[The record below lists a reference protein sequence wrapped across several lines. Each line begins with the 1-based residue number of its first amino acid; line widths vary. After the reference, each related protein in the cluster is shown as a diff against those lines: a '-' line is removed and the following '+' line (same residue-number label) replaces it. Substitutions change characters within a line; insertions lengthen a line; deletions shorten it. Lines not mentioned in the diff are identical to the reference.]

1 MMRKLAIALSLVG
14 AMGPGTAAALGL
26 GEATVKSSLNQ
37 PLSAEIE
44 LVNIRDLEQNE
55 ILPGMASRE
64 EFSKASIER
73 LFLLSDIRF
82 DVVKNAEGR
91 SVIRLSTKKPIR
103 EPYLNFLVEVIWPSG
118 RLLREYALLIDPP
131 VFSEDKAKPVRTPTV
146 TSSVVQVP
154 EVYGRDQ
161 AFSSTMVS
169 ELPPIEVNYD
179 GETYGPTA
187 GSDTLWAI
195 ALKVRPSTS
204 LSPQQVMLAIQ
215 EANPDAF
222 LDGNINRLKAGH
234 VLRVPS
240 AEEISQRSKA
250 KAVRDVVEQ
259 NRALQEGRSV
269 AKRTLDATPEP
280 AAPRQ
285 KPATLETVGDEL
297 KVVVAQN
304 EQSDKAKGSMGGNA
318 AKGGGSSTELAVA
331 MEKLDKA
338 NREGEELTSRVKDL
352 EDQLQTLQRLLTLK
366 DDQLAEMQRQA
377 GKAEAA
383 KEQADQIA
391 KAEPSSPSKDADVA
405 KAADAPATDVSLAET
420 PKAAVKSAGET
431 PAAAAVTDAEVVS
444 ETATDVA
451 KVEKPVEKITPK
463 QISKK
468 EPEAPVEQE
477 QSLVDSIINNPLYIG
492 GLGAGAVLLILGLI
506 ALSRHNAQKEKAFH
520 ESLAY
525 GGTADADD
533 DDDSFSLGVD
543 DDEDETPKS
552 KDEAEDPIAEADVY
566 IAYGRLDQ
574 AASVLESGISA
585 EPSRTDLRLKLL
597 EVYKQAG
604 DEQSFFK
611 QFREVQALDDEE
623 VLAEAELLKGDM
635 SDDAFDEEPEIS
647 IDDLEKDLLS
657 GGFNKPKENEKDK
670 AIDYDISDLG
680 IKRPV
685 EADKLEAEEEADDN
699 FMLDQADTDLDLELD
714 LDSEETLEDEFA
726 SLSLDETDELA
737 SESDESDDFSSLESD
752 IDLEELDKS
761 LDDDFADLDTSEES
775 LAEEDLLELDDAES
789 DDELDSL
796 DEELD
801 LDLSLDMEDTEALA
815 TENLAEAEDELSL
828 DDSELALDED
838 ELALDLD
845 DDLAET
851 VEQKAKS
858 GSEEDEVSL
867 DDLSLDDVSLD
878 ELDAELDSDLE
889 AMDLE
894 LEEEIEH
901 EAQAEAEAL
910 AKQDDAEELDGL
922 VEELEEVAR
931 DLADEDDDALELDE
945 LESSLELASDDLN
958 ELELD
963 ESLEDELD
971 LDSADMLAELDSDL
985 ADVAAEEDETEDEE
999 DFDFLSGTDEAAT
1012 KLDLARAY
1020 VDMGDTEGAR
1030 DILEEVSLEGND
1042 DQKEE
1047 AKKLLKGLD

>member
-280 AAPRQ
+280 ATPRQ

-318 AKGGGSSTELAVA
+318 AKGGGASTELAVA

-377 GKAEAA
+377 GKAEAD
-383 KEQADQIA
+383 KERVNL
-391 KAEPSSPSKDADVA
+391 KAEVAQTVPSKETEVA
-405 KAADAPATDVSLAET
+405 KAVDAP
-420 PKAAVKSAGET
+420 
-431 PAAAAVTDAEVVS
+431 VTDAEIDTPKDAMGGMGDMPAEAPVAEAEVVP
-444 ETATDVA
+444 EMDANAA

-463 QISKK
+463 QISKN

-477 QSLVDSIINNPLYIG
+477 QSLVDLIINNPLYIG
-492 GLGAGAVLLILGLI
+492 GLGAGAILLILGLI

-525 GGTADADD
+525 GGNAESDD
-533 DDDSFSLGVD
+533 DDDAFSLGVD

-604 DEQSFFK
+604 DDQSFFK
-611 QFREVQALDDEE
+611 QFREVQALDDDE

-635 SDDAFDEEPEIS
+635 SEDAFDEEPEIS

-657 GGFNKPKENEKDK
+657 GGFNKPKENVKDK
-670 AIDYDISDLG
+670 PIDYDVSDLG
-680 IKRPV
+680 IAKDDAEET
-685 EADKLEAEEEADDN
+685 EAAEEADDN

-714 LDSEETLEDEFA
+714 LESDETLEDEFA

-737 SESDESDDFSSLESD
+737 SDSDDSDDFSSLESD

-761 LDDDFADLDTSEES
+761 LDDDFADLDTGAEES
-775 LAEEDLLELDDAES
+775 LAEEDLLELDSAES

-801 LDLSLDMEDTEALA
+801 LDLSLDMEDTEALEA
-815 TENLAEAEDELSL
+815 ESLAEAEDELSL

-845 DDLAET
+845 DNLAET

-901 EAQAEAEAL
+901 EAQAEQEEL
-910 AKQDDAEELDGL
+910 AKLDDSEDIDGL

-971 LDSADMLAELDSDL
+971 LDSADMLAGLDSEL
-985 ADVAAEEDETEDEE
+985 TDVTVEDDETEDEE